1 MTMKTTQH
9 IRSPWRQT
17 LAAAVLLCVMAA
29 PVLRAAEPTP
39 LQLLLERA
47 ARHAGAFV
55 EQFSDVKCTERVV
68 QAKLGKNG
76 HVEQKEEAVFDYLLM
91 LQPGGGEILLEES
104 RLAVHAADHKSGRPL
119 MVTNG
124 FSTMLLVFHPV
135 YQPSFEFTL
144 LEDENLDGKRYARI
158 HFRHIPGARSP
169 AVLLLRGREYPLDLE
184 GTAWLDEETGAVA
197 KLDVGLP
204 SGMEDVGLR
213 ALHSEIRYASISFA
227 TGNQN
232 YWLPASATIDVETP
246 RQHWRNV
253 HRFTD
258 YQLFSVSATSTIKA
272 QP

>member
-1 MTMKTTQH
+1 MTMKMTQPV
-9 IRSPWRQT
+9 RRPWRT
-17 LAAAVLLCVMAA
+17 ASAAAVLLLVMAA
-29 PVLRAAEPTP
+29 PVLLAAEPTP
-39 LQLLLERA
+39 LERLLERA

-55 EQFSDVKCTERVV
+55 EQFSDVKCTERVL

-76 HVEQKEEAVFDYLLM
+76 HVEQKEESVFDYLLM
-91 LQPGGGEILLEES
+91 LQPGGGEIVLEES
-104 RLAVHAADHKSGRPL
+104 RLAVTPAGHKGSQPL
-119 MVTNG
+119 MITNG

-135 YQPSFEFTL
+135 FQASFEFTL
-144 LEDENLDGKRYARI
+144 LEEENLDGKRHARI
-158 HFRHIPGARSP
+158 YFRHIPGARSP

-197 KLDVGLP
+197 KLQVGLP
-204 SGMEDVGLR
+204 AGMEDVGLR
-213 ALHSEIRYASISFA
+213 ALRSEIRYASISFA
-227 TGNQN
+227 TGAQN

-258 YQLFSVSATSTIKA
+258 YQLFSVSATSTIMG

>member
-1 MTMKTTQH
+1 MTMKMTEH
-9 IRSPWRQT
+9 IRRPWSMA
-17 LAAAVLLCVMAA
+17 LAAIILFGIIAA
-29 PVLRAAEPTP
+29 PALRAAEPTP

-55 EQFSDVKCTERVV
+55 EQFSDVKCTERVL

-91 LQPGGGEILLEES
+91 LQPSGGEILLEES
-104 RLAVHAADHKSGRPL
+104 RLAVHAADQKSSRPL

-135 YQPSFEFTL
+135 YQSSFEFTL
-144 LEDENLDGKRYARI
+144 LDGENLDGKRYARI
-158 HFRHIPGARSP
+158 YFRHIPGARSP

-184 GTAWLDEETGAVA
+184 GTAWLDEATGAVA

-227 TGNQN
+227 TGAQN

-258 YQLFSVSATSTIKA
+258 YQLFSVSATSTIKG